1 MNAKFVFKLKV
12 SMVIMFVQDL
22 ENCLS
27 LVKHNRNAQKTGE
40 EATYYFLFEFITNLI
55 ILHACT
61 WLKEVLTQR
70 KQ

>member
-40 EATYYFLFEFITNLI
+40 EATYYFFI
-55 ILHACT
+55 
-61 WLKEVLTQR
+61 
-70 KQ
+70 